1 MFFQNVLRRH
11 WKKKKDQSC
20 WQTSCPLFFWS
31 FLGSC
36 CFWWLWCSQGQG
48 GRRDL
53 AVVVFSLSLQTD
65 LKLWSDPGGYDVR
78 VVLDCVAAISQASF
92 VDSRSTEDCLELH
105 WISSCVQST
114 WPDFFCSLQ
123 FTSFHSSEP
132 LSILLHITEV
142 LQRLEETEGSLLYNV
157 ALDLIILCCWGSCFA
172 VSHGVDLC
180 FSARNSIFVRCCV
193 ILRRCCNKKG
203 SRRFFSF
210 LLFCMPREL
219 QIKQALNAAIC
230 GDVVVDLWTVNMFK
244 KHPVVF
250 SCFYLFFWCGLLNLK

>member
-1 MFFQNVLRRH
+1 MRIFVEEKCVAFEEQLRANFGFICAGELTH
-11 WKKKKDQSC
+11 EVV
-20 WQTSCPLFFWS
+20 T
-31 FLGSC
+31 
-36 CFWWLWCSQGQG
+36 QGQG

-157 ALDLIILCCWGSCFA
+157 ALDLIILCC
-172 VSHGVDLC
+172 
-180 FSARNSIFVRCCV
+180 
-193 ILRRCCNKKG
+193 
-203 SRRFFSF
+203 
-210 LLFCMPREL
+210 
-219 QIKQALNAAIC
+219 
-230 GDVVVDLWTVNMFK
+230 
-244 KHPVVF
+244 
-250 SCFYLFFWCGLLNLK
+250 